1 MLLLAIMLTVILSGT
16 AVWIWNRVKIVNNDL
31 EIIEANCSALRYNI
45 RFIRGVKEDETM
57 TLNEKFRATFNI

>member
-16 AVWIWNRVKIVNNDL
+16 AVWIWNSIKIVNNELD
-31 EIIEANCSALRYNI
+31 IIDAHSSSLRYTI
-45 RFIRGVKEDETM
+45 RFIRGVQEDKTM